1 MVGEEEEVSKLRSID
16 VETTFPI
23 LNEEAHQSTD
33 RTNKRSWDTE
43 NTTQHSCLRW
53 KLIAKSSWRSKRL
66 EKNVQSQNSYSR
78 YYVMKYQYHS

>member
-1 MVGEEEEVSKLRSID
+1 MVGEEEEVSKPRSND

-33 RTNKRSWDTE
+33 RTNKRSCDTE

-66 EKNVQSQNSYSR
+66 EKMNNHKTVTVVIAS
-78 YYVMKYQYHS
+78 

>member
-33 RTNKRSWDTE
+33 RTNKRSCDTE